1 MVKFGYFK
9 VRGLSM
15 KLKDLLKKI
24 DFSLV
29 QGDLNIEIRDI
40 FYDSRKCISDSVF
53 ICLKGCDTD
62 GHNFINSAV
71 AKGASA
77 VVVSDDVRIDE
88 NITVIRVKDTREAL
102 AVMSAEFFGNPASQL
117 KTVAI
122 TGTKGK
128 TTVSCMIRTVLQK
141 AGIKTGV
148 IGTLGVIIDDKV
160 IKTINTTP
168 ESYEIQR
175 FLRQMVDNGC
185 KCAVMEASSLGLK
198 WHRMDGFTFDY
209 GVFTNFSMDHIGGN
223 EHENMQEYLECK
235 SLLFKKCRLG
245 LINIDDENYS
255 DILKNHTCEVETY
268 GFSHD
273 ADIIAFNEKLIS
285 QSGYVGIHF
294 ETAGKEELSVNVDI
308 PGKFSIYNALAAIS
322 VCRHFDVSENAITS
336 GLNEVKVKGRIES
349 VPVRGNYTL
358 LIDYAH
364 NALSMENI
372 LTTLREYRPNRLI
385 TLFGAGGNRPKVRRY
400 EMGEV
405 SGKLSDLSVVTAD
418 NSRNEDVMD
427 IISDIEVG
435 LRKTRGKFIVIP
447 DRREAIKYC
456 LSIAKDNDI
465 IVLAGKGHEDY
476 QEINGQRIHFD
487 EREIVADIL
496 KELRE
501 VQ

>member
-1 MVKFGYFK
+1 
-9 VRGLSM
+9 M
-15 KLKDLLKKI
+15 KLRDLVGKI

-29 QGDLNIEIRDI
+29 QGDLNIEISDI
-40 FYDSRKCISDSVF
+40 FYDSRKCIKNSVF
-53 ICLKGCDTD
+53 ICLKGYDAD
-62 GHNFINSAV
+62 GHNFIDSAL

-77 VVVSDDVRIDE
+77 VVISDDVQVDKS
-88 NITVIRVKDTREAL
+88 ITVIRVKDTREAL
-102 AVMSAEFFGNPASQL
+102 AFMSAEFFGNPASQL

-148 IGTLGVIIDDKV
+148 IGTLGVIIDEKV
-160 IKTINTTP
+160 IKTVNTTP

-175 FLRQMVDNGC
+175 FLRRMVDCGC

-198 WHRMDGFTFDY
+198 WHRMDGFTFDD

-223 EHENMQEYLECK
+223 EHENMQEYLGCK
-235 SLLFKKCRLG
+235 ALLFRKCKLG
-245 LINIDDENYS
+245 IINIDDENYR
-255 DILKNHTCEVETY
+255 DILKDHTCDVETY

-294 ETAGKEELSVNVDI
+294 ETAGKENLNVNVDI

-349 VPVRGNYTL
+349 VPVPGNYTL

-372 LTTLREYRPNRLI
+372 LTTIREYRPNRLI

-496 KELRE
+496 KELSEAR
-501 VQ
+501 

>member
-1 MVKFGYFK
+1 
-9 VRGLSM
+9 M
-15 KLKDLLKKI
+15 KLKDLLEKI

-29 QGDLNIEIRDI
+29 QGDLNIEISDI

-53 ICLKGCDTD
+53 ICLKGYDAD

-71 AKGASA
+71 AKGARA
-77 VVVSDDVRIDE
+77 VVISDDVRVDE
-88 NITVIRVKDTREAL
+88 NITVVRVKDTREAL
-102 AVMSAEFFGNPASQL
+102 AFMSAEFFGNPASQL

-148 IGTLGVIIDDKV
+148 IGTLGVIIDEKV
-160 IKTINTTP
+160 IKTVNTTP

-175 FLRQMVDNGC
+175 FMRQMVDNGC
-185 KCAVMEASSLGLK
+185 RCAVMEASSLGLK

-235 SLLFKKCRLG
+235 SLLFRKCRLG
-245 LINIDDENYS
+245 LINIDDENYR

-322 VCRHFDVSENAITS
+322 VCRHFDVSESAITS

-349 VPVRGNYTL
+349 VPVPGNYTL

-496 KELRE
+496 KELSE

>member
-1 MVKFGYFK
+1 
-9 VRGLSM
+9 M